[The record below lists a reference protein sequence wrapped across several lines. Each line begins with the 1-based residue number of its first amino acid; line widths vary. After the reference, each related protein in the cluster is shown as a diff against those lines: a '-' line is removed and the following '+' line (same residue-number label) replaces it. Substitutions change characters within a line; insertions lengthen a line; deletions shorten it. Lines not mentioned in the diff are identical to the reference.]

1 MNLEE
6 RVRELIAD
14 SCGTRE
20 ALEPGVDLLA
30 GELLDS
36 LGLIQLLEGLEDLG
50 IELQPTQVPR
60 SAFRTVESI
69 LALCREAVDK
79 EGTPEMRNSH
89 EAADRDT
96 QAHTVV

>member
-36 LGLIQLLEGLEDLG
+36 WG
-50 IELQPTQVPR
+50 
-60 SAFRTVESI
+60 
-69 LALCREAVDK
+69 
-79 EGTPEMRNSH
+79 
-89 EAADRDT
+89 
-96 QAHTVV
+96 

>member
-50 IELQPTQVPR
+50 IELQSTQVPR

-69 LALCREAVDK
+69 LALCREAVDT

-96 QAHTVV
+96 QAHTGV

>member
-6 RVRELIAD
+6 QVRELIAD

-69 LALCREAVDK
+69 LALCRAAATA
-79 EGTPEMRNSH
+79 GTPEMRDSH
-89 EAADRDT
+89 EAADRDS
-96 QAHTVV
+96 QGHTGV